1 MTAGLSPR
9 MIFWIGAGLA
19 FLAFLVLVKEVLL
32 PFVLGAGIA
41 YLLDPI
47 AERLQRAGASR
58 FLATLVIGVLFM
70 VLVLVTLIGLMPLVV
85 DQLGKLALRMPDYIQ
100 ALRDIMNSFLEENFE
115 GLISET
121 DTGFDQAFQEML
133 LKAQGS
139 MGLFLKSAWTGGLAV
154 VNVLALIVV
163 TPVVAFYLLL
173 DWNRM
178 ISAIDSWLPRDYAD
192 TIRDLARQVDAVI
205 SGFVRGQV
213 AVLILLSVIYVVGL
227 SVVGLNFA
235 LLVGLTAGLISFVP
249 YLGPIV
255 GFVVGG
261 IVAVGQFW
269 PEWMPIAGV
278 LGVFVLGQFVEGNV
292 LSPMIV
298 GDRTGLHPVWLIFS
312 LFAFAYLFGFV
323 GMLIAVPVAA
333 AIGVLVRFLLN
344 QYLDSSFYR
353 GREAKATRRRSN

>member
-1 MTAGLSPR
+1 
-9 MIFWIGAGLA
+9 
-19 FLAFLVLVKEVLL
+19 
-32 PFVLGAGIA
+32 
-41 YLLDPI
+41 
-47 AERLQRAGASR
+47 
-58 FLATLVIGVLFM
+58 
-70 VLVLVTLIGLMPLVV
+70 
-85 DQLGKLALRMPDYIQ
+85 
-100 ALRDIMNSFLEENFE
+100 
-115 GLISET
+115 
-121 DTGFDQAFQEML
+121 
-133 LKAQGS
+133 
-139 MGLFLKSAWTGGLAV
+139 
-154 VNVLALIVV
+154 
-163 TPVVAFYLLL
+163 
-173 DWNRM
+173 
-178 ISAIDSWLPRDYAD
+178 
-192 TIRDLARQVDAVI
+192 
-205 SGFVRGQV
+205 
-213 AVLILLSVIYVVGL
+213 
-227 SVVGLNFA
+227 LNFA

-269 PEWMPIAGV
+269 PEWVPIAGV

-353 GREAKATRRRSN
+353 GEKPKQSEDDRIEAN